1 MKKGSHHGRNESP
14 PTIIFHKG
22 DEASSSSLSP
32 VTFALEMRIST
43 GEHFTPPLTSDSDW
57 SAGCHGMEGGE
68 VRPGRRVLAHRSV
81 ESGQRYESRR
91 GAGALRPMR
100 TVKVDIEVTV
110 WLWNTSALAFSRQNP
125 LS

>member
-1 MKKGSHHGRNESP
+1 
-14 PTIIFHKG
+14 
-22 DEASSSSLSP
+22 
-32 VTFALEMRIST
+32 MRIST

-57 SAGCHGMEGGE
+57 SAGCLGGGGGG
-68 VRPGRRVLAHRSV
+68 VRQGPGRGVLAHRSV

-110 WLWNTSALAFSRQNP
+110 WL
-125 LS
+125 